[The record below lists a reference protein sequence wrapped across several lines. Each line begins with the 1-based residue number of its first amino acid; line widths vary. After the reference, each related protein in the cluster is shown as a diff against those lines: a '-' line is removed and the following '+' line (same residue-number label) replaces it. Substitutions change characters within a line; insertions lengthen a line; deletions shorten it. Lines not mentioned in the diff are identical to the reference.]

1 MNARTKGIRAMKTT
15 AFSELKEKIEK
26 QLEEE
31 RREALEKLEGYSLDP
46 ETERLFV
53 RAARRRS
60 RMLQS
65 SVGLVLAG
73 LALAIGLKNDAGKGA
88 ATVGILGGILVGM
101 LSAIPWRAVRC
112 SRCGRELR
120 AVRLFTHPGNDLLWY
135 VCDDCRTCAFSGERS
150 GSPQPE

>member
-1 MNARTKGIRAMKTT
+1 MKTT
-15 AFSELKEKIEK
+15 AFSDLKKKIEK

-31 RREALEKLEGYSLDP
+31 RREALKKLEGYSLDP

-73 LALAIGLKNDAGKGA
+73 LALAIGLKNDAGKVA

-112 SRCGRELR
+112 SCCGRKLR
-120 AVRLFTHPGNDLLWY
+120 AVHLFTHPGNDLLWY
-135 VCDDCRTCAFSGERS
+135 VCDDCKTCAFSGERS